1 MSTAQEQNHQESP
14 VDEPPVDLSS
24 IITAEF
30 NYIAQTAFQSNEDR
44 ARVSTFYLS
53 SAASLIA
60 AIVTSQLLGDA
71 SQITSSSASQSVSAN
86 VSANVQAIAW
96 AYAFLFG
103 TLSLSG
109 LLTILKLA
117 RLRLAWL
124 KSAQAMN
131 HLKQFC
137 VETNGT
143 FETGQIF
150 LWNNDTLPRAASP
163 TSLSSL
169 LALQV
174 IAMSSLM
181 VGTCVYHI
189 GLIFDGAWLYYAL
202 ASGILA
208 LVLLTAVYAVAVA
221 HRPAKDN
228 IMEHAHDWR
237 LAR

>member
-1 MSTAQEQNHQESP
+1 MIEKDEQS
-14 VDEPPVDLSS
+14 VDLSA

-60 AIVTSQLLGDA
+60 AIVTSQLLGDS
-71 SQITSSSASQSVSAN
+71 SQLPSTNQ
-86 VSANVQAIAW
+86 QAVAW
-96 AYAFLFG
+96 AYACLFG
-103 TLSLSG
+103 TLSISG
-109 LLTILKLA
+109 LLTLFKLA
-117 RLRLAWL
+117 RLRQAWL

-137 VETNGT
+137 VEQNGT
-143 FETGQIF
+143 FETGEIF
-150 LWNNDTLPRAASP
+150 LWNNDTLPRASSP

-174 IAMSSLM
+174 VAMSSLM

-189 GLIFDGAWLYYAL
+189 GFIQGGVWLFPAI
-202 ASGILA
+202 ASGIVALMVLA
-208 LVLLTAVYAVAVA
+208 AVYAVTVT
-221 HRPAKDN
+221 HRQSHSHT
-228 IMEHAHDWR
+228 EE
-237 LAR
+237 LAQH

>member
-1 MSTAQEQNHQESP
+1 MPTASNHNHEDS
-14 VDEPPVDLSS
+14 VLDLSD

-60 AIVTSQLLGDA
+60 AIATSQLLGDS
-71 SQITSSSASQSVSAN
+71 SQPSSANQ
-86 VSANVQAIAW
+86 QAVAW
-96 AYAFLFG
+96 AFAFLFG
-103 TLSLSG
+103 TLSFSG

-124 KSAQAMN
+124 KSARAMN

-137 VETNGT
+137 VEANGAVAV
-143 FETGQIF
+143 EQLF
-150 LWNNDTLPRAASP
+150 LWNSDSLPKAASP

-174 IAMSSLM
+174 VAMTGLM
-181 VGTCVYHI
+181 TGTCVYHI
-189 GLIFDGAWLYYAL
+189 GIIRGEVWLYQAIV
-202 ASGILA
+202 SGMLA
-208 LVLLTAVYAVAVA
+208 LMFLVAVYAVMVSERSVNNDDSHKAEEGQ
-221 HRPAKDN
+221 DE
-228 IMEHAHDWR
+228 IHD
-237 LAR
+237 

>member
-1 MSTAQEQNHQESP
+1 MNEKDEQAF
-14 VDEPPVDLSS
+14 DLSG

-60 AIVTSQLLGDA
+60 AIVTSQLLGTSAQTSQA
-71 SQITSSSASQSVSAN
+71 SQD
-86 VSANVQAIAW
+86 AIAW
-96 AYAFLFG
+96 AYTSLFG
-103 TLSLSG
+103 TLALSG

-124 KSAQAMN
+124 KSASAMN
-131 HLKQFC
+131 HIKQFC
-137 VETNGT
+137 VDQNGF
-143 FETGQIF
+143 FEIGDVF
-150 LWNNDTLPRAASP
+150 LWNNHTLPSAASP

-174 IAMSSLM
+174 VAMTSLM

-189 GLIFDGAWLYYAL
+189 GLILRDVWLYP
-202 ASGILA
+202 A
-208 LVLLTAVYAVAVA
+208 LVSGVVSLMVLAAVYAVAVSD
-221 HRPAKDN
+221 RSNK
-228 IMEHAHDWR
+228 
-237 LAR
+237 